1 MSRYY
6 FNIRSGNLLYEDPEG
21 DDYASIE
28 VAVEEA
34 IAASREMTAESVK
47 KGELVIMRTFEITD
61 TRGQV
66 IATVPFSDA
75 IKLK

>member
-47 KGELVIMRTFEITD
+47 KASWLLC
-61 TRGQV
+61 
-66 IATVPFSDA
+66 AHS
-75 IKLK
+75 K